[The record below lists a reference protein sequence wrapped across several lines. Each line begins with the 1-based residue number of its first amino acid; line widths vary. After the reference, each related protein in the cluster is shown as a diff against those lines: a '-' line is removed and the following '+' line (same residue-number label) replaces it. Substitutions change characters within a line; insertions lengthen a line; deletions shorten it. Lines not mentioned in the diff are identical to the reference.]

1 MDCVVVSLLWT
12 VVCAANLVYS
22 KQVPIQYTDAAS
34 RYSIQVQIQYT
45 GTDTVYRCS
54 MQIQYTGTDI
64 QSRAVITQA
73 VPVQS
78 SALAVHGNQHFTSAA
93 QCSAVQCSA
102 VPCTTHCT
110 ISTISTVQSSAA
122 QCSAVQAWTVIPRA
136 AHRHSHGR
144 PPPSQMAI
152 YSGHTG
158 LVSVLV

>member
-1 MDCVVVSLLWT
+1 MYITQCASQGIHT
-12 VVCAANLVYS
+12 VCTEYN
-22 KQVPIQYTDAAS
+22 
-34 RYSIQVQIQYT
+34 
-45 GTDTVYRCS
+45 VYRIHYSAPCS
-54 MQIQYTGTDI
+54 AAQCSVEITVI
-64 QSRAVITQA
+64 PRVITQA

-122 QCSAVQAWTVIPRA
+122 QCSTVQALTVIPRA

-152 YSGHTG
+152 YSGAHRPSISASMTTG
-158 LVSVLV
+158 SGAAAAAAAAAAALAWS